1 MSDPQSLQRFPAS
14 LGGRSM
20 SSKVSWRKDIP
31 PLLHF
36 LEQKLNNR
44 VRGHDEVLGY
54 DLYFV
59 DLSAWKLR
67 FSNATPV
74 LWLKAGDLAGFDN
87 ARQVAESLI
96 EALRMRGLVERQ
108 SIVVVDGAG
117 WDLRAAF
124 QLSFLPILVLDS
136 EDAKA
141 VMESRRPTGELLD
154 RLCTQLSPALLSPYE
169 ISKPVT
175 VPVFLAGSPICAASC
190 TATRATMPSWESAV
204 SANPHCCTR

>member
-14 LGGRSM
+14 LGGKPM
-20 SSKVSWRKDIP
+20 SSKVPWRKEMP

-44 VRGHDEVLGY
+44 VRSHDQVLGY

-74 LWLKAGDLAGFDN
+74 LWLKEGDRTGFDN

-96 EALRMRGLVERQ
+96 ASGFALRSQIVWDKQQFVIGRGDYHWQHEPAWYAVRK
-108 SIVVVDGAG
+108 GA
-117 WDLRAAF
+117 
-124 QLSFLPILVLDS
+124 
-136 EDAKA
+136 
-141 VMESRRPTGELLD
+141 TGHWNGD
-154 RLCTQLSPALLSPYE
+154 RKQT
-169 ISKPVT
+169 T
-175 VPVFLAGSPICAASC
+175 V
-190 TATRATMPSWESAV
+190 
-204 SANPHCCTR
+204 